1 MKRSIIA
8 LCLTALF
15 LTGCAHPVKQGTMK
29 YVPYGIANEQ
39 TKRDPNIK
47 YEISAGSV
55 VFAIVFFETII
66 APVYIVGWDLY
77 QPVVEKK

>member
-1 MKRSIIA
+1 MKRYIIA

-15 LTGCAHPVKQGTMK
+15 LSGCAHPVKQGSKT
-29 YVPYGIANEQ
+29 YVPYGVANEE

-55 VFAIVFFETII
+55 FVAILFCETVI